1 MRTMQISRNV
11 ILDLLPVYLAG
22 EASEDTRV
30 LVEEHLQTDQELA
43 RIVAESKKTP
53 FSDNVSTPIN
63 KETEMATLEKTQAE
77 TRRTIIISV
86 IALTIGMVIVAVAPL
101 LVTAAAVYLMFMR

>member
-1 MRTMQISRNV
+1 MQISRNV

-30 LVEEHLQTDQELA
+30 LVEEYLQTDQELA

-53 FSDNVSTPIN
+53 FTENVSIPIN
-63 KETEMATLEKTQAE
+63 KETEMASLEKTQAMVI
-77 TRRTIIISV
+77 RTIIV
-86 IALTIGMVIVAVAPL
+86 GAVALVVVVVAPL
-101 LVTAAAVYLMFMR
+101 LVTAGLVYLMFMR